1 MIDWVGI
8 LATFQARDISLWI
21 TEVWYEFSKSKVK
34 NPPDFVPN
42 AQIDYVI
49 PNVMVPTTKIAW
61 TEAPMGNFRIA
72 CIVDNSEYVPPFG
85 CNKSFSLWDTGMKDH
100 ICLHQDLLLQ
110 IQIFKDEEVKLV
122 TGIWGQVSPLGIVS
136 IKLNIKDD

>member
-72 CIVDNSEYVPPFG
+72 CIVDNSEDVP
-85 CNKSFSLWDTGMKDH
+85 SLWVQQKF
-100 ICLHQDLLLQ
+100 L
-110 IQIFKDEEVKLV
+110 
-122 TGIWGQVSPLGIVS
+122 PLGHRHERPYLPAPRPVITDTNFQRRRSETSYRNLGAGITVRDS
-136 IKLNIKDD
+136 LH